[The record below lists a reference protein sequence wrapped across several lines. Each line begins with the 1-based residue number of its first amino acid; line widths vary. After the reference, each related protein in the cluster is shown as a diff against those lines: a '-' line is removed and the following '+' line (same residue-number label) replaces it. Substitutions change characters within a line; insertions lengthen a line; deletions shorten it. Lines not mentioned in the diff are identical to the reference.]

1 MRRYVTILATAGLAI
16 AAVAISLTG
25 GRSEVATAQTPVQIA
40 APLGG
45 GFSGV
50 PPRAG
55 GVGLLVTSES
65 SSAAGLA
72 STLRD
77 AGCVTLTFATI
88 NGGLWSSYVAG
99 APGFVNEPFP
109 ALLAADTPFAVRC
122 IAAIPL
128 VDPDNAT
135 YVLDGSPVTV
145 TDGTSSV
152 PAAPGS
158 ATQILTEVTMRQS
171 YAFLDGDT
179 VADAATVLTYQPG
192 GSGTFSYLS
201 VVPSGSASPAPVV
214 FLGDRVLVERLAAAH
229 GEVSV
234 TYLDRPAGVP
244 FASVPTLQVTRR
256 FKLEG
261 GALIELGNGAC
272 EVGNLD
278 DLGAFV
284 FVTSPAPGAQLF
296 SGFTVTG
303 CSRTFESTVN
313 WRLLARD
320 GSELAS
326 GFTMGGGVDG
336 ADRFS
341 FNVTYSNPAGVEVGS
356 LEVFE
361 VDASGGE
368 GLPSPRVVIPI
379 VLP

>member
-1 MRRYVTILATAGLAI
+1 MPRSFAILATAGIAI
-16 AAVAISLTG
+16 AAVAFSLIG
-25 GRSEVATAQTPVQIA
+25 GHSEVADAQTPIQIA

-55 GVGLLVTSES
+55 GVGLLVTTES
-65 SSAAGLA
+65 SSALGLGN
-72 STLRD
+72 TLRD
-77 AGCVTLTFATI
+77 AGCETMTFATI
-88 NGGLWSSYVAG
+88 DGGAWSSYVAG
-99 APGFVNEPFP
+99 APAFVNEPFP
-109 ALLAADTPFAVRC
+109 VLLAANTPFSVRC
-122 IAAIPL
+122 IGVTPL
-128 VDPDNAT
+128 VDPTNAT
-135 YVLDGSPVTV
+135 FVLDGEAVTV
-145 TDGTSSV
+145 TDGSSSA

-158 ATQILTEVTMRQS
+158 STMVLTDVTARQS
-171 YAFLDGDT
+171 YGYLDGDS
-179 VADAATVLTYQPG
+179 VADAATVLSYQPG
-192 GSGTFSYLS
+192 GSGTFSYLT
-201 VVPSGSASPAPVV
+201 VVPTASAGPLPVV
-214 FLGDRVLVERLAAAH
+214 FLGDRVIVERLAAAH
-229 GEVSV
+229 GEVSL
-234 TYLDRPAGVP
+234 TYLDRPVDVP
-244 FASVPTLQVTRR
+244 FASVPTVSVTRR

-261 GALIELGNGAC
+261 GVLVELGTGVC
-272 EVGNLD
+272 EADNLD
-278 DLGAFV
+278 DLGSFV
-284 FVTSPAPGAQLF
+284 FVTSPSAGAQLF

-341 FNVTYSNPAGVEVGS
+341 FTVTYTNPAGVEVGS

-361 VDASGGE
+361 VDASDGE
-368 GLPSPRVVIPI
+368 GAPPPRVAIPI